1 MQWIIYSLNDVMYS
15 EMGTAICWFIVG
27 CLFMALVD
35 FMIDKLSA
43 EHEKLKAEQYIIK
56 IQDAYKRN
64 EYIKNSINKEEN

>member
-1 MQWIIYSLNDVMYS
+1 MQWIIYSLNDMMYS
-15 EMGTAICWFIVG
+15 EMSTAICWFIVG